1 MEGFFICPICGNDN
15 KEFFGIRN
23 GKYYC
28 RKCISFTG
36 EKCNYIKPK
45 PLDIQLKLDYE
56 LTDQQ
61 KEIAQKT
68 KENFI
73 NKKNTLIYAVCGAGK
88 TELVFEVM
96 EYALQ
101 NGLQIGFTVP
111 RKEVVIELGM
121 RIKHAFPL
129 AKVISVYG
137 GHHDVLR
144 GNIIVLTTHQLFR
157 YENYF
162 DLLIFDEIDA
172 FPYKGNETLE
182 SFFKKSCRGNYVIM
196 SATPSN
202 ELINE
207 MNKSGG
213 LLTLFS
219 RFHGFEIPVPRI
231 KYGFYWLNIILIILK
246 TKSYLK
252 NDKVVFIFCP
262 TIHDAEVV
270 WKIMKI
276 FIKNGGL
283 IHSKIKNGSKIIEE
297 FKKGNLKYL
306 VTTSILERGITIKKL
321 QVLIFCADH
330 EIFSKD
336 ALIQISGRVGRKSE
350 EPFGDV
356 IYYITKE
363 NAAIFDSIKDIEE
376 KNALLQNMF

>member
-1 MEGFFICPICGNDN
+1 
-15 KEFFGIRN
+15 
-23 GKYYC
+23 
-28 RKCISFTG
+28 
-36 EKCNYIKPK
+36 
-45 PLDIQLKLDYE
+45 
-56 LTDQQ
+56 
-61 KEIAQKT
+61 
-68 KENFI
+68 
-73 NKKNTLIYAVCGAGK
+73 
-88 TELVFEVM
+88 
-96 EYALQ
+96 
-101 NGLQIGFTVP
+101 
-111 RKEVVIELGM
+111 
-121 RIKHAFPL
+121 
-129 AKVISVYG
+129 
-137 GHHDVLR
+137 
-144 GNIIVLTTHQLFR
+144 
-157 YENYF
+157 
-162 DLLIFDEIDA
+162 
-172 FPYKGNETLE
+172 
-182 SFFKKSCRGNYVIM
+182 M